1 MIDLV
6 FRNTH
11 NYITAAGLFD
21 PGRSDHDAHAPSKT
35 RVVGGF

>member
-21 PGRSDHDAHAPSKT
+21 PGRSDHDAHAQSKT

>member
-6 FRNTH
+6 FRHTH
-11 NYITAAGLFD
+11 KNITAAGLFD
-21 PGRSDHDAHAPSKT
+21 PVRSYHDAHAPSKT